1 MTQHYIAQSIASPR
15 ARVRAILGMAVG
27 LALVAAS
34 STHAQQRQQYSS
46 LAEALQSTQ
55 ILFGR
60 GEPQNVVWLDG
71 GSRFS
76 FIDTDPRT
84 SRSEIR
90 AYDPASGRDTLLFSG
105 AGLTF
110 PGTTN
115 PFVYQGFQ
123 WARDFKNLVFQANFQ
138 PIYRRS
144 GTADFYIYSLASRS
158 LQLAGKGAR
167 SAELSPDGTMLG
179 EERNGDMY
187 VVDLSAHEEHR
198 LTNDAGAHVFNGHF
212 DWVYEEEFGLAQAWN
227 WSPDSRH
234 IAYWQIDETKEPE
247 IQITDYSGLHPKWD
261 RIRIPQP
268 GDTNPIARI
277 GVADVR
283 TGKTV

>member
-1 MTQHYIAQSIASPR
+1 MTQHYIAQSIVSPR

-27 LALVAAS
+27 LALVAAT

-90 AYDPASGRDTLLFSG
+90 AYDPASGRDTLRFSG

-179 EERNGDMY
+179 EER
-187 VVDLSAHEEHR
+187 
-198 LTNDAGAHVFNGHF
+198 
-212 DWVYEEEFGLAQAWN
+212 
-227 WSPDSRH
+227 
-234 IAYWQIDETKEPE
+234 
-247 IQITDYSGLHPKWD
+247 
-261 RIRIPQP
+261 
-268 GDTNPIARI
+268 
-277 GVADVR
+277 
-283 TGKTV
+283 